1 MTSRT
6 RLLSLALAVAI
17 NGAALVGLHHAMADG
32 AERAQLANTETE
44 HVVVNSRRGAD
55 AELAKSNCPA
65 SKAL

>member
-17 NGAALVGLHHAMADG
+17 NGAALAGLHHAMADG
-32 AERAQLANTETE
+32 TERAELASGEIQR
-44 HVVVNSRRGAD
+44 VVVTAPRED

-65 SKAL
+65 PKAL